1 MGNVA
6 SMAGW
11 GFQIA
16 EHASSKTWLFGLQA
30 RKAVGVRALKLNA
43 VDGSKPGEEE
53 RKVEMRKT
61 QRLDY
66 TGDGVRNLPV
76 TKWIGRS

>member
-30 RKAVGVRALKLNA
+30 RKSRW
-43 VDGSKPGEEE
+43 GSSFEAECSRREVNRE
-53 RKVEMRKT
+53 RRSGKIEMRKT

-66 TGDGVRNLPV
+66 TGDGGEKP
-76 TKWIGRS
+76 TCD